1 MTRLQVVREQ
11 QNLTIDDLAAVAQVD
26 AQTIAMIES
35 GEERA
40 SFTTALK
47 LARALGVDANSI
59 TEFKISTGGPLG
71 PSVQPL
77 LGPKV
82 GP

>member
-1 MTRLQVVREQ
+1 MTSLQSVRESQ
-11 QNLTIDDLAAVAQVD
+11 QLSIDELAALARVD
-26 AQTIAMIES
+26 AQTITMIES
-35 GEERA
+35 GDERP

-47 LARALGVDANSI
+47 LARALNVDVNSI
-59 TEFKISTGGPLG
+59 LEFATVHGGPLG

-82 GP
+82 SH